1 MKKLVLFVGVGMAFT
16 LTACGV
22 TDKPAASP
30 APAPTASV
38 AGLPATTAGSAP
50 TATATAT
57 ATVPNPQS
65 TVPAA
70 SGTGCPVT
78 ADALMTAL
86 KAKGSDIYTRAA
98 SPAALHKVSCHEKF
112 AVAATVPDGEHQ
124 PSRIA
129 FGYDSASTT
138 WRPLNL
144 GSSGFCAGYVPDH
157 LAANLAGCT
166 S

>member
-1 MKKLVLFVGVGMAFT
+1 MRKAAIIVGVGIAFT

-22 TDKPAASP
+22 ADKPTAGAVPVPTVSVAGNPAATASP
-30 APAPTASV
+30 APT
-38 AGLPATTAGSAP
+38 ATTAT
-50 TATATAT
+50 TATTSPA
-57 ATVPNPQS
+57 PQS
-65 TVPAA
+65 GVTDI
-70 SGTGCPVT
+70 GCPATPDVLL
-78 ADALMTAL
+78 AAL

-98 SPAALHKVSCHEKF
+98 SPAALHDVSCHEKF
-112 AVAATVPDGEHQ
+112 AVAATVPDGQHQ
-124 PSRIA
+124 PSRIV
-129 FGYDSASTT
+129 FGYDAASRS